1 MRLAYI
7 HTNSSSREIKNLVN
21 DIFSN
26 FNSDEYKLYEFQC
39 SSLKYYKLSAIIKLK
54 NFIKTN
60 KIDII
65 HTFDYLDAF
74 YALMA
79 SMGMKVKVVYSCY
92 SYHEDLSPLYR
103 RLFKYVLS
111 HVDFIVFQTEI
122 QRQKFIS
129 KYNLKDKKSSKLL
142 HAFSMERYENFS
154 FKSLRDEFFID
165 DFRYLIGTL
174 GDFSPEHDVINI
186 FKMIKKLRKTG
197 RNFTCVVAGE
207 KLEKFDSYYDE
218 CKYYYLIQGLDNYV
232 NYVGRR
238 ENVANYLSQLDVFVY
253 HSDNEP
259 VALPVIEALISG
271 VNVVVNDCE
280 MIKEITFNGKYA
292 SLYKSYDPVD
302 FADKTRH
309 ILLDLED
316 YKMIADTVKEE
327 CREIFSI
334 QRHIFGLKEIYSKVN
349 NC

>member
-79 SMGMKVKVVYSCY
+79 SMGMKVKVLYSCY